1 MNINRDS
8 KKNEAVL
15 IHNDEKFIIW
25 QDKTSKWFFP
35 YGNLSEVNTGQVE
48 LQTALNTIYET
59 INEQKSYMSKAKKYS
74 KKTRRF

>member
-25 QDKTSKWFFP
+25 QDKTSKWFFS

-59 INEQKSYMSKAKKYS
+59 INEQKSYMSKAKK
-74 KKTRRF
+74 